1 MKRAV
6 SVVSPVSPGIL
17 SKLVPIDGRIAIVLP
32 WALLFA
38 GCEESVNQTPVRSNS
53 NNAITA
59 SNKMQASTAPA
70 AASVDWSKSNSV
82 SIILGEESDYGGLK
96 HNDKE
101 RDGITTIVRVDTTP
115 CRLLNHKANGRDQA
129 FLYFSI
135 EPAFKATGATNVR
148 VDVEYFDVLLDER
161 PTSFGIHFDAA
172 SSGSVLSARYRSAG
186 KTVTLTGANRWITTS
201 FFLRNA
207 TFKNGQNGQSD
218 FRIYARPPDLY
229 VRRVTVTRM
238 GAPPVR

>member
-1 MKRAV
+1 MK
-6 SVVSPVSPGIL
+6 
-17 SKLVPIDGRIAIVLP
+17 
-32 WALLFA
+32 
-38 GCEESVNQTPVRSNS
+38 SNS
-53 NNAITA
+53 NEAITA
-59 SNKMQASTAPA
+59 SNVKQASA
-70 AASVDWSKSNSV
+70 ASVVASVDWSKSNSV
-82 SIILGEESDYGGLK
+82 NIVLGDESEYGGLK

-101 RDGITTIVRVDTTP
+101 RDGVTTIVRVDTTP
-115 CRLLNHKANGRDQA
+115 CRLLNHKPNGRAEA

-172 SSGSVLSARYRSAG
+172 ASGSTPSSRYRSAG
-186 KTVTLTGANRWITTS
+186 KTVTLTGANRWMTAS

-207 TFKNGQNGQSD
+207 TFRNGQNGQSD

-229 VRRVTVTRM
+229 VRRVNVTRM

>member
-1 MKRAV
+1 MG
-6 SVVSPVSPGIL
+6 PGSR
-17 SKLVPIDGRIAIVLP
+17 SKLILIQGWTAITLP
-32 WALLFA
+32 SLLLFA
-38 GCEESVNQTPVRSNS
+38 GCKEDSRQLASKPNS
-53 NNAITA
+53 NEARGTRNEIPPSRVPAI
-59 SNKMQASTAPA
+59 
-70 AASVDWSKSNSV
+70 ASVDWSKSNSV
-82 SIILGEESDYGGLK
+82 SIVLGDESEYGGLK

-101 RDGITTIVRVDTTP
+101 RDGITTIVKVDTTP
-115 CRLLNHKANGRDQA
+115 CRLLNHKPNGRGEA

-161 PTSFGIHFDAA
+161 PTSFGIHYDAA
-172 SSGSVLSARYRSAG
+172 ATGSNIGSRYRSAG
-186 KTVTLTGANRWITTS
+186 KTVMLTGANRWMTTA

-207 TFKNGQNGQSD
+207 AFKNGQNGQSD

-238 GAPPVR
+238 SGPTVR